1 MLGLGKKRSRYYS
14 GDDGTRLKH
23 LLVTYS
29 QVLLEHNAKVYM
41 AARDRKKAEGAIE
54 ELKGETGREA
64 LFLELNLANLASVRK
79 AAESFLKWVNF
90 LCCFT
95 RIMLI
100 SFEDRRKNCMSFT
113 TMRARSI
120 IWFDCS

>member
-41 AARDRKKAEGAIE
+41 AARDRKKAEVAIE
-54 ELKGETGREA
+54 ELKKETGREA

-79 AAESFLKWVNF
+79 AAESFLKWVWSS
-90 LCCFT
+90 CCFT
-95 RIMLI
+95 RSVLI
-100 SFEDRRKNCMSFT
+100 SFEDRRKNCTCST
-113 TMRARSI
+113 ITRARSI
-120 IWFDCS
+120 ICFDCS